1 MTGMWM
7 LIAYSGDGR
16 TGFIIDNDPAMAE
29 GGNPI
34 LDTDGLED
42 TDIYV
47 PPGLEKGIYRV
58 DQIKFSDNGD
68 DPPEIS
74 GQWRRLTLVG

>member
-1 MTGMWM
+1 MWM
-7 LIAYSGDGR
+7 LIAYRGDGE
-16 TGFIIDNDPAMAE
+16 GLIFENDPAMVE

-34 LDTDGLED
+34 LDTPHLED
-42 TDIYV
+42 TQVYV
-47 PPGLEKGIYRV
+47 PPGLSPGVYRV

-74 GQWRRLTLVG
+74 GNWRRLTLVG